1 MHSSQHH
8 CPPIF
13 VKARQALD
21 GGASG
26 VVLPYMETV
35 DQVKLLTVMIVMMM
49 FLIVMI
55 LNDLDGDAELEI

>member
-1 MHSSQHH
+1 M
-8 CPPIF
+8 
-13 VKARQALD
+13 
-21 GGASG
+21 
-26 VVLPYMETV
+26 VLPYMETV